1 MNGIYDLYKN
11 KVPASMRL
19 YAETMLPWNKKGA
32 IDESYFSQDFLNDL
46 RTQVWDK
53 YEFGEKY
60 KPDFT
65 RSGQIDEYGQR
76 TASTDTLT
84 GYPATYNTLGTYSY
98 DIVPPMA
105 PAFDPAMI
113 NITDKYDWEP
123 HYGTIPDWNFTGF
136 IGEDREG
143 VKGKDVDLNMMREY
157 LMNLP
162 KQGEGGVSTLGS
174 GLELLGNYF
183 GPRSSED
190 EGIDINLKIPFDRQK
205 YLKRKRDKEATR
217 TGIRQVWAAQKIKAA
232 EEKAKA
238 DAIAYE
244 IGFSG
249 QGAQGGGGGAN
260 IGGGQQ
266 TSRGPVGG
274 AVTHAQAREARGGMS
289 GWGLARGGLASL

>member
-1 MNGIYDLYKN
+1 
-11 KVPASMRL
+11 MRL

-32 IDESYFSQDFLNDL
+32 IDESYFNQDFLNDL

-84 GYPATYNTLGTYSY
+84 GYPSTYNTLGTYSY

-162 KQGEGGVSTLGS
+162 KMSEEGGVSTLGS

-190 EGIDINLKIPFDRQK
+190 EGIDINLKIPFDRRK

-217 TGIRQVWAAQKIKAA
+217 TGIRQVRAAQKIRAA

-238 DAIAYE
+238 YE
-244 IGFSG
+244 TGFSG
-249 QGAQGGGGGAN
+249 QGAQGGGGGDN

-266 TSRGPVGG
+266 TSRGPIGG
-274 AVTHAQAREARGGMS
+274 AVTHAQAREARGDLG